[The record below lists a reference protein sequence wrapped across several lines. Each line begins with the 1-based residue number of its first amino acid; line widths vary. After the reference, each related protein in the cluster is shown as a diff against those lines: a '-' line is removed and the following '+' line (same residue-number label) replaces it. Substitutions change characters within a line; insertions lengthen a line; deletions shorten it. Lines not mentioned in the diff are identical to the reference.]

1 MFGIGVII
9 YIRKKMT
16 NSACLTLGSA
26 LTSKCRSSSRAGF
39 GHLSFVRYN
48 FNIQS
53 KLFITSLVITEYST
67 FDIKLLGTDNHLVKE
82 NIIQMN

>member
-1 MFGIGVII
+1 MHVLLWDPPLQVNAGVPQ
-9 YIRKKMT
+9 
-16 NSACLTLGSA
+16 GPV
-26 LTSKCRSSSRAGF
+26 F

-67 FDIKLLGTDNHLVKE
+67 SDIKLLGTDNHLVKE